1 MFGVISCDVEL
12 QCFLCLC
19 TLVSTAGR
27 LINWA
32 AKPFIKFNKALF
44 RGSGELVL
52 VTRAAAA
59 IPANHIIIMR
69 LHYGSKTPPLP
80 PTHVQ
85 PHPPRLLCF
94 LYRSSDTMQR
104 LHFTAFSVG
113 NVGIWLFKCP
123 GQLGQARVI
132 SHLVKI
138 TGAVNA
144 PVACRECQDRRD
156 WQPDGSSSIC
166 MAFSWA
172 GNHHPLH
179 QGE

>member
-1 MFGVISCDVEL
+1 ML

-19 TLVSTAGR
+19 TLMSSAGR

-52 VTRAAAA
+52 VTRATAA

-69 LHYGSKTPPLP
+69 LYYGSKTPPSP
-80 PTHVQ
+80 PTHL
-85 PHPPRLLCF
+85 PTPLDHLCF
-94 LYRSSDTMQR
+94 LYHSSDTIWC
-104 LHFTAFSVG
+104 LHFTAFSNG
-113 NVGIWLFKCP
+113 NLGIALFKRR

-138 TGAVNA
+138 TDAVNA
-144 PVACRECQDRRD
+144 PAACRECQHRRD
-156 WQPDGSSSIC
+156 WQLDGSSSIC

-172 GNHHPLH
+172 GDGHP
-179 QGE
+179 

>member
-1 MFGVISCDVEL
+1 ML

-32 AKPFIKFNKALF
+32 AKPFIKFNKALL

-59 IPANHIIIMR
+59 IPVNHIIIMR
-69 LHYGSKTPPLP
+69 LYYGTKTPLLP
-80 PTHVQ
+80 PTHL
-85 PHPPRLLCF
+85 PTFPPPLCF
-94 LYRSSDTMQR
+94 LSNSFDTMQR
-104 LHFTAFSVG
+104 LHFTAFSNG
-113 NVGIWLFKCP
+113 NMGMALFKRC

-138 TGAVNA
+138 TDAVNA
-144 PVACRECQDRRD
+144 PAACRECQDRRD
-156 WQPDGSSSIC
+156 WQLDGSSSIC

-172 GNHHPLH
+172 GDGHPLH
-179 QGE
+179 QGG